1 MIDDIEDLLGPIQ
14 TIAPPA
20 PRRKPG
26 PAPKPKPE
34 APADT
39 FEFEDDH
46 PDVRTVLDGGF
57 PDPSAFIRPVGVS
70 FIGTVLGI
78 EPRRLHK
85 RLKNCPVVGRGTNGR
100 GKGQPLYDF
109 KEAMRYCLEPK
120 MDIKTL
126 FSSMSTTTMP
136 PIIMKAFW
144 EGIRAKNKVMEE
156 TGHYWHDA
164 DVLAILGEVQMEI
177 KDATLLW
184 IEDLPGKAN
193 LSTEDY
199 HALRRKVDELLATI
213 QARVTEMVA
222 DRHTPSV
229 VAEIEADIEQ
239 GRLSLH
245 GGGE

>member
-1 MIDDIEDLLGPIQ
+1 M
-14 TIAPPA
+14 
-20 PRRKPG
+20 
-26 PAPKPKPE
+26 
-34 APADT
+34 
-39 FEFEDDH
+39 
-46 PDVRTVLDGGF
+46 V
-57 PDPSAFIRPVGVS
+57 
-70 FIGTVLGI
+70 
-78 EPRRLHK
+78 RRLA
-85 RLKNCPVVGRGTNGR
+85 GR
-100 GKGQPLYDF
+100 
-109 KEAMRYCLEPK
+109 A
-120 MDIKTL
+120 
-126 FSSMSTTTMP
+126 
-136 PIIMKAFW
+136 
-144 EGIRAKNKVMEE
+144 
-156 TGHYWHDA
+156 GHYWHDA

-229 VAEIEADIEQ
+229 VAEIETDIEQ